1 MAVRGGGTEITQRP
15 TEKLN
20 DCSGPSVAYNTKGR
34 RVRSYRRSNHPK
46 LKFHKIPR
54 VSDICIVLS
63 TTNLTHKTHKTG
75 LHIQICSQDCAQSSF
90 QWFKLLNRK
99 VMLSIEFFPPSSKEQ
114 FEIFPLSSKRGAGQ
128 TKCSATRPVI
138 ILQTLGASI
147 VMCSRNVCNLD
158 FTGRHIKLVAR
169 QSSHHQST
177 PH

>member
-46 LKFHKIPR
+46 LKFHKIPT

-63 TTNLTHKTHKTG
+63 TTNLNTQNTLG
-75 LHIQICSQDCAQSSF
+75 IHIQICSQDFVLSSSK
-90 QWFKLLNRK
+90 WFKLLNRK
-99 VMLSIEFFPPSSKEQ
+99 AMLSIEFFPPSSKEQ

-147 VMCSRNVCNLD
+147 VMCSCNVCNLD